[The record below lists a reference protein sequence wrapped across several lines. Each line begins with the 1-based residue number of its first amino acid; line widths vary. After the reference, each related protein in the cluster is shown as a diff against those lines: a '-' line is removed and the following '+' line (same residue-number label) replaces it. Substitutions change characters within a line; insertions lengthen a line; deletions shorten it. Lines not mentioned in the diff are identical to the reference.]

1 VYGDLIRTRI
11 STYQS
16 SPGGQPQESLTERL
30 RVVRRRLDLLAAA
43 RLDKPLDMET
53 KEMYQTLCDQERE
66 LLEVMSAS
74 ADQGTGKET

>member
-53 KEMYQTLCDQERE
+53 EQTYQALCDQERE
-66 LLEVMSAS
+66 LLKVMSAS
-74 ADQGTGKET
+74 PDHGAGKET